1 MHRPYAGTAEES
13 DERNGEEIM
22 TVFEIRDA
30 LGLTPLHEAEDR
42 PVTGGYAGDLLS
54 WVMGRAESGDCW
66 ITIMSNRNVPAVCT
80 LTDVAMVI
88 FAEDV
93 TPDDA
98 ALEAAVKNDLNFYG
112 SPLSVFD
119 LCAKVAALLS

>member
-1 MHRPYAGTAEES
+1 
-13 DERNGEEIM
+13 M

-30 LGLTPLHEAEDR
+30 LGLEPLHEAEDR

-54 WVMGRAESGDCW
+54 WVMGRAQSGDCW

-80 LTDVAMVI
+80 LTDVAMVV

-93 TPDDA
+93 TPDEAALDA
-98 ALEAAVKNDLNFYG
+98 ARNNDLNFYR
-112 SPLSVFD
+112 SPLPVFD
-119 LCAKVAALLS
+119 LCARVAALIA

>member
-1 MHRPYAGTAEES
+1 
-13 DERNGEEIM
+13 M

-30 LGLTPLHEAEDR
+30 LGLVPLHEAEDR

-54 WVMGRAESGDCW
+54 WVMGRAQSGDCW
-66 ITIMSNRNVPAVCT
+66 ITIMSNRNVPAVCS
-80 LTDVAMVI
+80 LTDAAMVI

-98 ALEAAVKNDLNFYG
+98 ADNDLNFYR
-112 SPLSVFD
+112 SPLSVFE
-119 LCAKVAALLS
+119 LCAKVASLLS

>member
-1 MHRPYAGTAEES
+1 
-13 DERNGEEIM
+13 M

-30 LGLTPLHEAEDR
+30 LGLIPVHEAEDR

-66 ITIMSNRNVPAVCT
+66 ITIMSNRNVPAVCS
-80 LTDVAMVI
+80 LTDAAMVI

-98 ALEAAVKNDLNFYG
+98 AVEAAVANDLNFYR
-112 SPLSVFD
+112 SPLSVFE
-119 LCAKVAALLS
+119 LCAKVAALIS

>member
-1 MHRPYAGTAEES
+1 
-13 DERNGEEIM
+13 M

-80 LTDVAMVI
+80 LTDVAMVV

-93 TPDDA
+93 MPDDA
-98 ALEAAVKNDLNFYG
+98 ALEAAVRNDLNFYR
-112 SPLSVFD
+112 SPLSVFE
-119 LCAKVAALLS
+119 LCAKVAALIA

>member
-1 MHRPYAGTAEES
+1 
-13 DERNGEEIM
+13 M

-30 LGLTPLHEAEDR
+30 LGLEPLHEAEDR

-98 ALEAAVKNDLNFYG
+98 ALEAAVRNDLNFYR
-112 SPLSVFD
+112 SPLSVFT
-119 LCAKVAALLS
+119 LSAKVATLIA